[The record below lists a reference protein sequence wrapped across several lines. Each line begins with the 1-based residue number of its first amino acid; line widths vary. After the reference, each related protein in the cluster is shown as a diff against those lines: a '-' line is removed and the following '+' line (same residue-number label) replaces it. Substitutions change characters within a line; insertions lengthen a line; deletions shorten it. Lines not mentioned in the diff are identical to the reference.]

1 MKALPVAAALALLA
15 TSALSA
21 EKLAPPRKV
30 QEMLGDVGVM
40 AKAGDDRCTVALH
53 EDAVPQGYR
62 LTFFEDGGKCAKAY
76 PVMAKVVAWRV
87 YGDGRMAFAD
97 KSGQDLITFKKG
109 KGFKRHAMTKVD
121 GVAYLRSAQED
132 AE

>member
-1 MKALPVAAALALLA
+1 MKALPAAVVFALLA

-21 EKLAPPRKV
+21 EKLAPPGKV

-40 AKAGDDRCTVALH
+40 AKAGDDRCTVALF
-53 EDAVPQGYR
+53 EEAVPQGYR

-87 YGDGRMAFAD
+87 YADGRMAFAD

-109 KGFKRHAMTKVD
+109 KGFKRHAVTKVD
-121 GVAYLRSAQED
+121 GIAFLHSAQED